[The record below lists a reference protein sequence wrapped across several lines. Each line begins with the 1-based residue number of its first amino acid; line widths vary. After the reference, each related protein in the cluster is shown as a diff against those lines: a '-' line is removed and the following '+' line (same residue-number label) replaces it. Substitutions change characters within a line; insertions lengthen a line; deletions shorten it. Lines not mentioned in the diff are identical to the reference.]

1 MQSFADLLTMC
12 ALDVQAS
19 TKSHFCTSLL
29 IQPPAGA
36 WDVQLAAPRV
46 CWAVPSGP
54 EPATR
59 PELRAAKVLW
69 IVGIGPSPATQGELP
84 FPELSSFTMLEALHP
99 GIQAHILE
107 IVSVQ
112 SQQVSS
118 LCAGELHVY
127 HHQLLR
133 TGSGIK
139 GACSPRACEIVSCA
153 DSASP
158 ACIDSRSDMQR
169 IGCCY
174 GLWPVSGALPLAA
187 ALAAAALPSHVLC
200 SGDSTAA
207 A

>member
-1 MQSFADLLTMC
+1 MLAILRQQAWHAKLADLLTMC
-12 ALDVQAS
+12 APNAQAS

-46 CWAVPSGP
+46 CWGVPSGP

-69 IVGIGPSPATQGELP
+69 IVGVGPSPDTRGKFALCRRASC
-84 FPELSSFTMLEALHP
+84 LSSPIVARWNQGSRMLA
-99 GIQAHILE
+99 AHAP
-107 IVSVQ
+107 V
-112 SQQVSS
+112 
-118 LCAGELHVY
+118 
-127 HHQLLR
+127 R
-133 TGSGIK
+133 FF
-139 GACSPRACEIVSCA
+139 CA
-153 DSASP
+153 DSALP
-158 ACIDSRSDMQR
+158 ACINSQYVMQR
-169 IGCCY
+169 IGYCY
-174 GLWPVSGALPLAA
+174 GLWPVSGALSLAA